1 MLSQLTRRLTFCA
14 LAIAFAGIL
23 ASCSQASPPLPPE
36 PSAGGAAVVES
47 QVITETPPTPTVEP
61 TPTPTVE
68 PTPTAAP
75 KPELYPIDKTESFLD
90 QIPAAERRCLL
101 FRLKKD
107 RLSDIIVRDDRASTE
122 EIQAIGGCIS
132 GETAGRMFVGFVNRE
147 IDISLGTETSAC
159 ISNGLKDTDGIALLL
174 AFELIEAS
182 SPDDASRSDLGYD
195 EAARMD
201 VAELAIWHT
210 SLCLDGDKRFPST
223 STPTLKRCD
232 ASFMNWARR
241 IFKSARICGNEEAL
255 GLEPFIAAE
264 NCGLDLEALLSRPEP
279 FLIVPT
285 PTATPWTTAP
295 EIPVEANPAATAVP
309 LPTAMA
315 EPTPTWVP
323 PATVVPVAQVQSSLT
338 LSMTRDFTMTFTCFR
353 CINQAIE
360 DIARQFPGFV
370 FVHEKAG
377 FQHFMN
383 GESWI
388 TIALRYDRKRVRDG
402 ATEFGEYSVAP
413 VAFDG
418 IAVMVNPENDFV
430 DCLTIE
436 EVQAIWNYGSSI
448 NNWNQVL
455 SGFPDRPLR
464 LYGQGHGTIGL
475 LHFLEEMGGSDI
487 RGDYTGSEGIF
498 RDALIAG
505 ISADPDALG
514 FIEYS
519 DYTQFSNQVK
529 LIAIDNGHGCVL
541 PTAETILTGEYA
553 PFSKPFLIYLNTP
566 LIIERYAPV
575 HEDVAR

>member
-36 PSAGGAAVVES
+36 PSAGGAAVVEP
-47 QVITETPPTPTVEP
+47 QVITETPPPPTVEP

-75 KPELYPIDKTESFLD
+75 TPELYPIDKTESFLD

-174 AFELIEAS
+174 AFELIES
-182 SPDDASRSDLGYD
+182 
-195 EAARMD
+195 
-201 VAELAIWHT
+201 
-210 SLCLDGDKRFPST
+210 
-223 STPTLKRCD
+223 
-232 ASFMNWARR
+232 
-241 IFKSARICGNEEAL
+241 
-255 GLEPFIAAE
+255 
-264 NCGLDLEALLSRPEP
+264 
-279 FLIVPT
+279 
-285 PTATPWTTAP
+285 
-295 EIPVEANPAATAVP
+295 
-309 LPTAMA
+309 
-315 EPTPTWVP
+315 
-323 PATVVPVAQVQSSLT
+323 
-338 LSMTRDFTMTFTCFR
+338 
-353 CINQAIE
+353 
-360 DIARQFPGFV
+360 
-370 FVHEKAG
+370 
-377 FQHFMN
+377 
-383 GESWI
+383 ESE
-388 TIALRYDRKRVRDG
+388 TALRN
-402 ATEFGEYSVAP
+402 FGEYSVAP

-418 IAVMVNPENDFV
+418 IAVMVNPGNDFV

-487 RGDYTGSEGIF
+487 RGDYTGSESISK
-498 RDALIAG
+498 DALGAG

-553 PFSKPFLIYLNTP
+553 PFSNLSSSI
-566 LIIERYAPV
+566 
-575 HEDVAR
+575 